1 MSNDTIVKWM
11 LSLLHCFHQDIR
23 LQSLYIYPGGYSR
36 FQVTEMIEWG
46 QKSNPIYN
54 ALCSTLFGCTL
65 FAELCGLDQRAL
77 PQIFGL
83 FRIPPKNPYL
93 NQATPQKV
101 LAKFSYPT
109 KIQESKILD
118 HKKSFDDPC
127 LSKSGLPSVGIYII
141 LQAAGN
147 QMKVGKPRALAICLN
162 RLARPILLYR
172 EFHC

>member
-93 NQATPQKV
+93 NQATPQKY
-101 LAKFSYPT
+101 LLNFPTLQKSRNQKFWIT
-109 KIQESKILD
+109 KNPLMIPVFRNQD
-118 HKKSFDDPC
+118 CP
-127 LSKSGLPSVGIYII
+127 PWVYI
-141 LQAAGN
+141 
-147 QMKVGKPRALAICLN
+147 
-162 RLARPILLYR
+162 
-172 EFHC
+172 